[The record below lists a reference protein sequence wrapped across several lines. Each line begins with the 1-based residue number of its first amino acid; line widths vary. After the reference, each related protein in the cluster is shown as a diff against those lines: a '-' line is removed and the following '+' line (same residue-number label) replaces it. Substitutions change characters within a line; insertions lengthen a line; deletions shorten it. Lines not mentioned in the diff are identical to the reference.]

1 MSKSARFSVLY
12 TKYMKQTYKDGM
24 YKILKEKKKRKQ
36 KSLILISPLAS
47 PSINKL
53 GQDFKTMMSMNKA
66 QIQGEMGLGWADGAD
81 VD

>member
-36 KSLILISPLAS
+36 KSLILIHRIERL
-47 PSINKL
+47 
-53 GQDFKTMMSMNKA
+53 
-66 QIQGEMGLGWADGAD
+66 
-81 VD
+81 